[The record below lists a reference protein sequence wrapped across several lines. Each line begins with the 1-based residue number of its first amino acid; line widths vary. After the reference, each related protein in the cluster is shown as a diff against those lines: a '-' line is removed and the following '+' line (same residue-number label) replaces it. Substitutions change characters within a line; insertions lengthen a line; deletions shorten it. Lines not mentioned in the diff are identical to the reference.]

1 MFDRL
6 EEAAALAREEFE
18 ALATETARPSDD
30 ELTEDVRA
38 CQRAINTLTAVQA
51 VRMAQY
57 AAREDVRHEDGTI
70 GQRDFPVGHVS
81 PFASAVIGPELGLG
95 PRAAEERVGI
105 SARVV
110 STMPGTLEALASGEL
125 DWHRARAVATELHD
139 SSPEVVAE
147 VEGHLF
153 PAALRDSAGEAR
165 RRCRRILQ
173 RVDSASLVERAKRAR
188 EGRGLQRWQSEPGV
202 EEWHALLPAEQA
214 ATAWQAVD
222 ALARRYQRE
231 DREHADTPVTLEQ
244 ARGDALLD
252 LILGHASVHTSMVF
266 TVPETFAQSGG
277 PARGGSEADR
287 GGAAGVVDVPGV
299 GVVPWSGIGSLAT
312 SFATQISIASCDPAT
327 GALTGM
333 ATEVYRP
340 PSALDR
346 FVKDRDGTCRFPGCA
361 APAKRCDA
369 DHVVAWPAG
378 PTDRTNLMSLCRRHH
393 RTKQQPGWRVA
404 MDADAVRDLD
414 QPAGSLV
421 HHLPRRPPSGG
432 LDRTAADLSGWA
444 VGPGSSR

>member
-6 EEAAALAREEFE
+6 EEAAALARAEFE
-18 ALATETARPSDD
+18 ALGTETARPSDD
-30 ELTEDVRA
+30 QLTEDVSA
-38 CQRAINTLTAVQA
+38 CQRAINALTAVQA

-81 PFASAVIGPELGLG
+81 PFAAAVIGPELGLG
-95 PRAAEERVGI
+95 ARAAEDRVGI

-110 STMPGTLEALASGEL
+110 STMPGTLRAMASGEL
-125 DWHRARAVATELHD
+125 DWHRARVVATELQD
-139 SSPEVVAE
+139 SSPDVVAE
-147 VEGHLF
+147 VEDRLF
-153 PAALRDSAGEAR
+153 PAALRDSAGEVR

-173 RVDSASLVERAKRAR
+173 RVDSASLVERARRSR
-188 EGRGLQRWQSEPGV
+188 ESRGLQRWQGEPGV

-222 ALARRYQRE
+222 DLARRYQRE
-231 DREHADTPVTLEQ
+231 DREHAGAGAATTLEQ

-252 LILGHASVHTSMVF
+252 LILGHASVQTSMVF

-277 PARGGSEADR
+277 QPRAGCVADSGGTE
-287 GGAAGVVDVPGV
+287 GVVQVPGV

-312 SFATQISIASCDPAT
+312 SFATQISIASCDPAN

-340 PSALDR
+340 PSALT
-346 FVKDRDGTCRFPGCA
+346 GSS
-361 APAKRCDA
+361 
-369 DHVVAWPAG
+369 
-378 PTDRTNLMSLCRRHH
+378 RTA
-393 RTKQQPGWRVA
+393 TA
-404 MDADAVRDLD
+404 
-414 QPAGSLV
+414 PAGSPGV
-421 HHLPRRPPSGG
+421 RRPRCGATPTTSSPGRLG
-432 LDRTAADLSGWA
+432 RRTG
-444 VGPGSSR
+444 RT

>member
-6 EEAAALAREEFE
+6 EEAAALAQTEFE
-18 ALATETARPSDD
+18 ALGTETARPSDD
-30 ELTEDVRA
+30 QLTEDVGA
-38 CQRAINTLTAVQA
+38 CQRAINALTAVQA

-81 PFASAVIGPELGLG
+81 PFAAAVIGPELGLG
-95 PRAAEERVGI
+95 ARAAEDRVGI

-110 STMPGTLEALASGEL
+110 STMPATLRAMASGEL
-125 DWHRARAVATELHD
+125 DWHRARVVATELQD
-139 SSPEVVAE
+139 SSPDVVAE
-147 VEGHLF
+147 VEDRLF
-153 PAALRDSAGEAR
+153 PAALRDSAGEVR

-173 RVDSASLVERAKRAR
+173 RVDSASLVERARRSR
-188 EGRGLQRWQSEPGV
+188 EGRGLQRWQGEPGV

-231 DREHADTPVTLEQ
+231 DREHAGAGAATTLEQ

-252 LILGHASVHTSMVF
+252 LILGHASVQTSMVF

-277 PARGGSEADR
+277 QPRAGCVVDSGGTE
-287 GGAAGVVDVPGV
+287 GVVQVPGV

-312 SFATQISIASCDPAT
+312 SFATQISIASCDPANGT
-327 GALTGM
+327 LTGM

-346 FVKDRDGTCRFPGCA
+346 FVKNRDGTCRFPGCA
-361 APAKRCDA
+361 APAQRCDA
-369 DHVVAWPAG
+369 DHVVVWPAG
-378 PTDRTNLMSLCRRHH
+378 PTDRTNLMSLMSLCRRHH

-404 MDADAVRDLD
+404 MDADAVVTWTNPLGHSFTTYPVDHR
-414 QPAGSLV
+414 QAVSTG
-421 HHLPRRPPSGG
+421 PP
-432 LDRTAADLSGWA
+432 
-444 VGPGSSR
+444 PI

>member
-1 MFDRL
+1 MFDRM
-6 EEAAALAREEFE
+6 EEVAALARAEFE
-18 ALATETARPSDD
+18 ALGTETARPSDD

-38 CQRAINTLTAVQA
+38 CQRAINALTAVQA

-95 PRAAEERVGI
+95 SRAAEERVGI

-110 STMPGTLEALASGEL
+110 STMPGTLRAMASGEL

-147 VEGHLF
+147 VEDRLF
-153 PAALRDSAGEAR
+153 PAVLRDSAGEAR

-188 EGRGLQRWQSEPGV
+188 EGRGLQRWPGEPGV

-231 DREHADTPVTLEQ
+231 DRQHADAPATLEQ

-252 LILGHASVHTSMVF
+252 LILGHASVQTSLVF

-277 PARGGSEADR
+277 RPGGGCEADR
-287 GGAAGVVDVPGV
+287 DGSAGVVHVPGV
-299 GVVPWSGIGSLAT
+299 GALPWSGIGSLAT
-312 SFATQISIASCDPAT
+312 SFATQISIASCDPAN

-361 APAKRCDA
+361 APAQRCDA

-404 MDADAVRDLD
+404 MDADAVVTWTNPLGHSFTTYPVDHR
-414 QPAGSLV
+414 QTVSTG
-421 HHLPRRPPSGG
+421 PPP
-432 LDRTAADLSGWA
+432 T
-444 VGPGSSR
+444 

>member
-1 MFDRL
+1 M
-6 EEAAALAREEFE
+6 
-18 ALATETARPSDD
+18 
-30 ELTEDVRA
+30 
-38 CQRAINTLTAVQA
+38 
-51 VRMAQY
+51 
-57 AAREDVRHEDGTI
+57 
-70 GQRDFPVGHVS
+70 GHVS

-95 PRAAEERVGI
+95 SRAAEDRVGI

-110 STMPGTLEALASGEL
+110 STMPGTLRAMASGEL
-125 DWHRARAVATELHD
+125 DWHRARVVATELQD
-139 SSPEVVAE
+139 SSPDVVAE
-147 VEGHLF
+147 VEDRLF
-153 PAALRDSAGEAR
+153 PAALRDSAGEVR

-173 RVDSASLVERAKRAR
+173 RVDSASLVERARRSR
-188 EGRGLQRWQSEPGV
+188 ESRGLQRWQGEPGV
-202 EEWHALLPAEQA
+202 EEWHALLPAEEA

-231 DREHADTPVTLEQ
+231 DREHAGADAATTLEQ

-252 LILGHASVHTSMVF
+252 LILGHASVQTSMVF

-277 PARGGSEADR
+277 QPSAGCDADSGGPE
-287 GGAAGVVDVPGV
+287 GVVHVPGV
-299 GVVPWSGIGSLAT
+299 GVVPWSGIGSLAM
-312 SFATQISIASCDPAT
+312 SFATQISIASCDPAN

-346 FVKDRDGTCRFPGCA
+346 FVKNRDGTCRFPGCA
-361 APAKRCDA
+361 APAQRCDA

-404 MDADAVRDLD
+404 MDADAVVTWTNPLGHSFTTYPVDHR
-414 QPAGSLV
+414 QAVSTG
-421 HHLPRRPPSGG
+421 PPP
-432 LDRTAADLSGWA
+432 T
-444 VGPGSSR
+444 

>member
-1 MFDRL
+1 MAGPWSHPALSVPSRILERMFDRL
-6 EEAAALAREEFE
+6 EEATALARAEFE
-18 ALATETARPSDD
+18 ALGTETARPSDD

-38 CQRAINTLTAVQA
+38 CQRAINALTAVQA

-95 PRAAEERVGI
+95 SRAAEERVGI

-110 STMPGTLEALASGEL
+110 STMPGTLGAMASGEL
-125 DWHRARAVATELHD
+125 DWHRARVVATELQD
-139 SSPEVVAE
+139 SSPDVVAE
-147 VEGHLF
+147 VEDRLF
-153 PAALRDSAGEAR
+153 PAALQDSAGEVR

-231 DREHADTPVTLEQ
+231 DREHAAVPATLEQ

-252 LILGHASVHTSMVF
+252 LILGHASVQTSLVF

-277 PARGGSEADR
+277 S
-287 GGAAGVVDVPGV
+287 PGV
-299 GVVPWSGIGSLAT
+299 AVTQTGVAPRASSMCPGWAWSRGLA
-312 SFATQISIASCDPAT
+312 SGRSPRPSPPRSRSPAATPPTERSRAWPPRST
-327 GALTGM
+327 GRRVRLTG
-333 ATEVYRP
+333 
-340 PSALDR
+340 S
-346 FVKDRDGTCRFPGCA
+346 
-361 APAKRCDA
+361 
-369 DHVVAWPAG
+369 
-378 PTDRTNLMSLCRRHH
+378 
-393 RTKQQPGWRVA
+393 
-404 MDADAVRDLD
+404 
-414 QPAGSLV
+414 
-421 HHLPRRPPSGG
+421 
-432 LDRTAADLSGWA
+432 
-444 VGPGSSR
+444 

>member
-299 GVVPWSGIGSLAT
+299 GVLPWSGIGSLAT

-404 MDADAVRDLD
+404 MDADAVVTWTNPLGHSFTTYPVDHR
-414 QPAGSLV
+414 QAVSTG
-421 HHLPRRPPSGG
+421 PPP
-432 LDRTAADLSGWA
+432 T
-444 VGPGSSR
+444 